1 MELWSLGILIAGI
14 AIFIVAIFLV
24 PALLQLK
31 KTLKSAE
38 RFMDD
43 MDLSIKSLVY
53 DEVKPLVKSINNT
66 MDEVEGIVKTAR
78 SSVEKVDAVVESLSA
93 VGGTVKAINNLV
105 DTKVKGALVDIAAYL
120 VGIKVGIG
128 TFVESIKSRSKKKE
142 VA

>member
-1 MELWSLGILIAGI
+1 MELWSLGILIIGI
-14 AIFIVAIFLV
+14 AIFVVAIFLA
-24 PALLQLK
+24 PALLQLN

-43 MDLSIKSLVY
+43 MDASIKSLVY

-66 MDEVEGIVKTAR
+66 MGEVEGIVKSAR
-78 SSVEKVDAVVESLSA
+78 TSVEKVGEVVESFSA
-93 VGGTVKAINNLV
+93 VGGTVRSLNNLV

>member
-1 MELWSLGILIAGI
+1 MELWSLGILIIGI
-14 AIFIVAIFLV
+14 AVLIIAIFLV

-43 MDLSIKSLVY
+43 MDVSIKSLVY
-53 DEVKPLVKSINNT
+53 DEVKPLVKSINDT
-66 MDEVEGIVKTAR
+66 MDEVEGIVKSAR
-78 SSVEKVDAVVESLSA
+78 SSVEKLGAVVESVSA
-93 VGGTVKAINNLV
+93 VGGTIRSINNLV